1 MFSLTMPMAM
11 LILFSQVFR
20 SVGDSPDFPAGV
32 NYIDFITPAML
43 AVATVMAGTNVGVAA
58 AIDHTNGLHDR
69 FRTLAMP
76 RALPGIARTLN
87 EMVFTV
93 ARAVFL
99 VGAAALLGFRFH
111 GDAIDIVV
119 GLLVLMTL
127 AGAMSALFG
136 RIGDHLRRPDVVQF
150 AGMMVMMPF
159 MFVSSAF
166 APLDTMPGWMQA
178 IATANPVNHATDA
191 FARRRPGDDLDERRP
206 GGLAC
211 RDRDVGD
218 RGGGSL
224 EAAMKPTLPGQL
236 DRALLTQLLLSDIV
250 RTWPPSQSRYEHAA
264 MPRWAIRSAWRS
276 STSLASS
283 DRSPVELRRLIG
295 IESNLLAHHLDVL
308 EQAGLISRTRS
319 SGDGRRRYVHLD
331 RRALDR
337 LGPRAAPPTG
347 GRCSCAPAT
356 RPAASSRRRCGDR

>member
-1 MFSLTMPMAM
+1 MSATVTIHSGPSAELSVANQSASAGAQLAALVKRNLRTTARVPQLLMFSLTMPMAM

-20 SVGDSPDFPAGV
+20 SVGDSPEFPAGV

-69 FRTLAMP
+69 FGTLAMP

-99 VGAAALLGFRFH
+99 VAAATLLGFRFH

-166 APLDTMPGWMQA
+166 APLDTMPGGMQA

-191 FARRRPGDDLDERRP
+191 LRGAVLGTTTTS
-206 GGLAC
+206 
-211 RDRDVGD
+211 DVL
-218 RGGGSL
+218 S
-224 EAAMKPTLPGQL
+224 
-236 DRALLTQLLLSDIV
+236 ALL
-250 RTWPPSQSRYEHAA
+250 AA
-264 MPRWAIRSAWRS
+264 TAMWATVA
-276 STSLASS
+276 
-283 DRSPVELRRLIG
+283 
-295 IESNLLAHHLDVL
+295 VL
-308 EQAGLISRTRS
+308 
-319 SGDGRRRYVHLD
+319 
-331 RRALDR
+331 
-337 LGPRAAPPTG
+337 P
-347 GRCSCAPAT
+347 
-356 RPAASSRRRCGDR
+356 SRRR